1 MVTASSMI
9 PRHSAAAAIWVLLCI
24 SLGPV
29 TFSTEK
35 HPALTKVTLLL
46 LLLLLLSLEA
56 LSVAKCFILCDFAFA
71 RFASLTNDKK

>member
-29 TFSTEK
+29 NFSTEK
-35 HPALTKVTLLL
+35 HPALTKVT
-46 LLLLLLSLEA
+46 LLLLLSLEA